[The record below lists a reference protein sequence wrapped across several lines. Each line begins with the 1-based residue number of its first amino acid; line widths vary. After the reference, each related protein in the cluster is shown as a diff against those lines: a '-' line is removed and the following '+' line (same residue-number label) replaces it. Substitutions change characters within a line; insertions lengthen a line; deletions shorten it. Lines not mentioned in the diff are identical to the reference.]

1 MAAVLQH
8 ETGLLFIEW
17 YILLTGIANAVLMIA
32 EPFDYLAVHY
42 GLFHYLFAVLKLYLG
57 VKVAIGFY
65 AHEGTHLAEAV
76 AAALLKAHGLRI
88 AAIAAV
94 MTVTVML
101 MIEFDL
107 TVQSLFVYKLL
118 EPGVNIQ

>member
-1 MAAVLQH
+1 MIEGDVLMFLIGHSFQLVEQPGNHLVPQQGLLDDIVAVLH
-8 ETGLLFIEW
+8 LYVGIED
-17 YILLTGIANAVLMIA
+17 T
-32 EPFDYLAVHY
+32 
-42 GLFHYLFAVLKLYLG
+42 
-57 VKVAIGFY
+57 IGFDL
-65 AHEGTHLAEAV
+65 AQGTHLAEAV
-76 AAALLKAHGLRI
+76 AAALLKAHGLHI

>member
-17 YILLTGIANAVLMIA
+17 YILLTGIAYAVLMIA

-76 AAALLKAHGLRI
+76 AAALFKAHGLHHCCYRSRHDRDCD
-88 AAIAAV
+88 AHDRV
-94 MTVTVML
+94 RLDSTVPFRL
-101 MIEFDL
+101 
-107 TVQSLFVYKLL
+107 
-118 EPGVNIQ
+118 